1 MDRTETISEF
11 KEFLTNNREK
21 LLDFVVP
28 IEELSEDNEWLQD
41 NEWDDIYMQEVI
53 KNEKI

>member
-28 IEELSEDNEWLQD
+28 IEELPEDNEWLQD

-53 KNEKI
+53 KN